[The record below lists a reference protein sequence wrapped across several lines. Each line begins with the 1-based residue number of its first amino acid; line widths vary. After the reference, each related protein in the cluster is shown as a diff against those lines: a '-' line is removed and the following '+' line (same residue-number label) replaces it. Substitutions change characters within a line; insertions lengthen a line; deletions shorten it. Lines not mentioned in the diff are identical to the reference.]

1 MDDFKDESV
10 KDRLSKEY
18 ERRVKKVIRSKL
30 NGRNMVR
37 VINSWAVSLLRYS
50 GGVVRWTKVEL
61 MNLDRK
67 TRKLLII
74 QDAIHARANGSP
86 IPHAISRK
94 EGRRGLISLDDH
106 VTLEELSLVD
116 YLSQNCEER
125 LLKAAWRGRNR
136 SELEHPDDYKLEKKA
151 RRKSEGLVKEPHG
164 QYI

>member
-18 ERRVKKVIRSKL
+18 VGRVKKVIRSKL
-30 NGRNMVR
+30 KGGNMVR

-74 QDAIHARANGSP
+74 QDALHARANGSRLYLMR
-86 IPHAISRK
+86 SVVKK
-94 EGRRGLISLDDH
+94 ED
-106 VTLEELSLVD
+106 
-116 YLSQNCEER
+116 
-125 LLKAAWRGRNR
+125 
-136 SELEHPDDYKLEKKA
+136 
-151 RRKSEGLVKEPHG
+151 EG
-164 QYI
+164 

>member
-18 ERRVKKVIRSKL
+18 ERRVEKVIRSKL
-30 NGRNMVR
+30 NGGNMVR

-74 QDAIHARANGSP
+74 QDALHARANGSRLYLMR
-86 IPHAISRK
+86 SVVKK
-94 EGRRGLISLDDH
+94 ED
-106 VTLEELSLVD
+106 
-116 YLSQNCEER
+116 
-125 LLKAAWRGRNR
+125 
-136 SELEHPDDYKLEKKA
+136 
-151 RRKSEGLVKEPHG
+151 EG
-164 QYI
+164 

>member
-18 ERRVKKVIRSKL
+18 VRRVKKVVRSKL
-30 NGRNMVR
+30 NGGNMVR

-74 QDAIHARANGSP
+74 QDALHARANGSRLYLMR
-86 IPHAISRK
+86 SVVKK
-94 EGRRGLISLDDH
+94 ED
-106 VTLEELSLVD
+106 
-116 YLSQNCEER
+116 
-125 LLKAAWRGRNR
+125 
-136 SELEHPDDYKLEKKA
+136 
-151 RRKSEGLVKEPHG
+151 EG
-164 QYI
+164 

>member
-18 ERRVKKVIRSKL
+18 VRRVKKVIRSKL
-30 NGRNMVR
+30 NGGNMVR

-74 QDAIHARANGSP
+74 QDALHARADGSRLYLMR
-86 IPHAISRK
+86 SVVKK
-94 EGRRGLISLDDH
+94 ED
-106 VTLEELSLVD
+106 
-116 YLSQNCEER
+116 
-125 LLKAAWRGRNR
+125 
-136 SELEHPDDYKLEKKA
+136 
-151 RRKSEGLVKEPHG
+151 EG
-164 QYI
+164 

>member
-18 ERRVKKVIRSKL
+18 VRRVKKVIRSKL
-30 NGRNMVR
+30 NGGNIMR

-74 QDAIHARANGSP
+74 QDALHARADD
-86 IPHAISRK
+86 SRLYLMRSVVKK
-94 EGRRGLISLDDH
+94 ED
-106 VTLEELSLVD
+106 
-116 YLSQNCEER
+116 
-125 LLKAAWRGRNR
+125 
-136 SELEHPDDYKLEKKA
+136 
-151 RRKSEGLVKEPHG
+151 EG
-164 QYI
+164 

>member
-18 ERRVKKVIRSKL
+18 VRRVKKVVRSKL
-30 NGRNMVR
+30 NGGNMVR

-74 QDAIHARANGSP
+74 QDALHARADD
-86 IPHAISRK
+86 SRLYLMRSVVKK
-94 EGRRGLISLDDH
+94 ED
-106 VTLEELSLVD
+106 
-116 YLSQNCEER
+116 
-125 LLKAAWRGRNR
+125 
-136 SELEHPDDYKLEKKA
+136 
-151 RRKSEGLVKEPHG
+151 EG
-164 QYI
+164 

>member
-18 ERRVKKVIRSKL
+18 VRRVKKVIRSKL
-30 NGRNMVR
+30 NGGNMVR

-74 QDAIHARANGSP
+74 QDALHARADGS
-86 IPHAISRK
+86 R
-94 EGRRGLISLDDH
+94 L
-106 VTLEELSLVD
+106 
-116 YLSQNCEER
+116 YLM
-125 LLKAAWRGRNR
+125 R
-136 SELEHPDDYKLEKKA
+136 SV
-151 RRKSEGLVKEPHG
+151 VKEEDEG
-164 QYI
+164 

>member
-18 ERRVKKVIRSKL
+18 VGRVKKVIRSKL
-30 NGRNMVR
+30 NGGNMVR

-74 QDAIHARANGSP
+74 QDALHARANGSRLYLMR
-86 IPHAISRK
+86 SVVKK
-94 EGRRGLISLDDH
+94 ED
-106 VTLEELSLVD
+106 
-116 YLSQNCEER
+116 
-125 LLKAAWRGRNR
+125 
-136 SELEHPDDYKLEKKA
+136 
-151 RRKSEGLVKEPHG
+151 EG
-164 QYI
+164 

>member
-74 QDAIHARANGSP
+74 QDALHARANGSRLYLMR
-86 IPHAISRK
+86 SVVKK
-94 EGRRGLISLDDH
+94 ED
-106 VTLEELSLVD
+106 
-116 YLSQNCEER
+116 
-125 LLKAAWRGRNR
+125 
-136 SELEHPDDYKLEKKA
+136 
-151 RRKSEGLVKEPHG
+151 EG
-164 QYI
+164 

>member
-18 ERRVKKVIRSKL
+18 VRRVKKVIRSK
-30 NGRNMVR
+30 RRER

-74 QDAIHARANGSP
+74 QDALHARANGSRLYLMR
-86 IPHAISRK
+86 SVVKK
-94 EGRRGLISLDDH
+94 ED
-106 VTLEELSLVD
+106 
-116 YLSQNCEER
+116 
-125 LLKAAWRGRNR
+125 
-136 SELEHPDDYKLEKKA
+136 
-151 RRKSEGLVKEPHG
+151 EG
-164 QYI
+164 